1 MKNTDPK
8 AQFRR
13 TKEWKDFRAKIK
25 KNQKKDP
32 ITDKPLTKNYNLH
45 HLDLDS
51 NHYTDIS
58 NETHFIGLNN
68 QTHDVVHFFFGD
80 GRVKKD
86 WRKRVEKLVEI
97 LEIMEELNDNSEVQ

>member
-1 MKNTDPK
+1 MKNDPK

-13 TKEWKDFRAKIK
+13 TKEWKDFRDKIK
-25 KNQKKDP
+25 KKQKKDP

-86 WRKRVEKLVEI
+86 WRNRVEKLVEI
-97 LEIMEELNDNSEVQ
+97 LEIMEKLNDNTEVQ